1 MAVEMVVDGPVA
13 TSGDAR
19 AIRRRNHDAT
29 THPCI
34 WMHARTVPSV
44 CVWSDTP
51 HTRARLPGSL
61 HARRRAG
68 EESSPTE
75 PATGVAAAIHYRVI
89 VSDYAARRQP
99 LGPPH
104 LTEADPTFAEMN
116 EIREAVSA
124 CGFNKHISE
133 IKRAHCSAAP
143 DSPTRTWRLTTAS
156 RATWASSSRCLSR
169 CNPAM
174 R

>member
-1 MAVEMVVDGPVA
+1 MRWSWTRVVPFQVMRARRGGADQCDAKHHPYIYM
-13 TSGDAR
+13 DAR
-19 AIRRRNHDAT
+19 NLL
-29 THPCI
+29 P
-34 WMHARTVPSV
+34 V
-44 CVWSDTP
+44 CAWSETP
-51 HTRARLPGSL
+51 RAHVRVD
-61 HARRRAG
+61 ARRTLIDRAG

-75 PATGVAAAIHYRVI
+75 PVTGLAAEIQYRVI
-89 VSDYAARRQP
+89 ISDYTALRQP

-116 EIREAVSA
+116 EIHEAVSA